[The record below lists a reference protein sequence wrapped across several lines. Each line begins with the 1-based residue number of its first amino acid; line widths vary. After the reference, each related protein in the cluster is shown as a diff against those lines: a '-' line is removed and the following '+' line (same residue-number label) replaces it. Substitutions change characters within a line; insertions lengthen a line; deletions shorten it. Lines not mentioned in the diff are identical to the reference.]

1 MAELGRLSRTISRW
15 RAEILAYHDTRRSNG
30 PTEAVNLPIEK
41 TRRIGHGFAN
51 YHNYRL
57 RLLLRCALHLAQSP
71 RRTKCEAPCFI
82 A

>member
-1 MAELGRLSRTISRW
+1 MAELHRLGQTLSRW

-41 TRRIGHGFAN
+41 IRRIGHGFAN

-57 RLLLRCALHLAQSP
+57 RLLLRCTLHPAHSP